1 MVLCKLMKIRIKYI
15 VCFLLFFIIVGCS
28 RITTTTPINS
38 IRIDTIVV
46 KEILKDTIVLTEI
59 KREYIEKQTTDTIS
73 ILSTSLASS
82 TAEIKDNKLHHVLEQ
97 KDTTLPVRVVYK
109 DRIVEKIKTEKKE
122 IPVEVIVEKPI
133 RDNIFWFSIIFNIIT
148 LSYIILKIYF
158 KYIKT
163 L

>member
-1 MVLCKLMKIRIKYI
+1 MLRFKYI
-15 VCFLLFFIIVGCS
+15 VCFLLFLLFVGCS
-28 RITTTTPINS
+28 RITTTTPINTT
-38 IRIDTIVV
+38 RIDTIVV

-122 IPVEVIVEKPI
+122 KPVEVIVEKPI

-148 LSYIILKIYF
+148 LAYIILKIYF
-158 KYIKT
+158 KHIKT

>member
-1 MVLCKLMKIRIKYI
+1 MLRFKYI
-15 VCFLLFFIIVGCS
+15 VCFLLFLLFFQLLVGCS
-28 RITTTTPINS
+28 RVVTTTPINTT
-38 IRIDTIVV
+38 RVDTIVV
-46 KEILKDTIVLTEI
+46 KELLRDTIVLTEI

-122 IPVEVIVEKPI
+122 IPVEVIVEKPYI
-133 RDNIFWFSIIFNIIT
+133 PTWCWIIIVYAALTAGVIIMR
-148 LSYIILKIYF
+148 IINKF
-158 KYIKT
+158 K
-163 L
+163 